1 MACVSEGRSQCESH
15 QAVFIA
21 GSVYRVEYKHL
32 LAQDTPGAQSTN
44 HANWQKLPD
53 SKLVKLP
60 DLNGRPPGFKKWMA
74 SRLRLYSRTRDA
86 TETQPRLVLK
96 GPRIFQTNLER
107 SQHGVRRGTSVR
119 SQSDCSTS
127 VCVSDCHIGVSQTD
141 CGTSVCRR
149 LQHVGVCFRLPRWC
163 VSD

>member
-32 LAQDTPGAQSTN
+32 LVQDTGGPKYESR
-44 HANWQKLPD
+44 KLA
-53 SKLVKLP
+53 KVARFKVVKLP

-141 CGTSVCRR
+141 CGT
-149 LQHVGVCFRLPRWC
+149 
-163 VSD
+163 